1 MPRDPESRTLNKS
14 NPTCRGFRFPEGT
27 RNAPEDADI
36 PETLGLEKQSWRFF
50 CVVFVCIVAL
60 SARNPLSLRSIH
72 PMKKRSF
79 VPEPTS
85 AVYHTNKR
93 SFYNEWSRLPC
104 VKPLAC
110 WCPKCCHTA
119 NENAAPSESICSARV
134 YTVPGIPPTCLC
146 GRPARRRWQD
156 WLSKTCYVDSGTHLS
171 SVDGAGCAAQVSIAA
186 RAAT

>member
-1 MPRDPESRTLNKS
+1 
-14 NPTCRGFRFPEGT
+14 
-27 RNAPEDADI
+27 
-36 PETLGLEKQSWRFF
+36 
-50 CVVFVCIVAL
+50 VCIVAL
-60 SARNPLSLRSIH
+60 SARNPLSLRSIR

-85 AVYHTNKR
+85 DVYHTSKR
-93 SFYNEWSRLPC
+93 SCYNEWSRLPC

-134 YTVPGIPPTCLC
+134 YTVPGIPLTCLC

-156 WLSKTCYVDSGTHLS
+156 WLSKTRYIDSGTHLS
-171 SVDGAGCAAQVSIAA
+171 SIDGAGCAAQVSIAA
-186 RAAT
+186 RAATLSMCRRRSCSKMCKKGRETSGIAYLAYCGLEFFTQTLNHHWRRLR